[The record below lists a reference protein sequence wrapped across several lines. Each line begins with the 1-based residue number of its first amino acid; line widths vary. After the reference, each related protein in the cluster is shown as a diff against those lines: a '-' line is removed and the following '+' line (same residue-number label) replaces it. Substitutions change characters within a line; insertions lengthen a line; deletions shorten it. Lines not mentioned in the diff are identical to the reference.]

1 MSKTR
6 LAACRLT
13 AVALGLS
20 LAAGVAGN
28 RPAEAA
34 PVAATAGMKAAAE
47 GAKATEPQQARQNSA
62 QTVVV
67 DETIGVYD
75 FVYSYPGIANK
86 LPGLKRH
93 FEEDIADWRNEVA
106 ESASAYADMIGN
118 DQPGMQLDREIEWKL
133 VTSIPGWISLSGEL
147 SGYDGGTHPNFSY
160 LALLWNSQTDS
171 KVNVVDL
178 FLSPS
183 IFETAVSERFNN
195 ALNHQRREK
204 RGGDLG
210 EGRDAEALQASMQT
224 IILGS
229 SDGQRFNRIGFLVSP
244 YRAGPYVEGT
254 YEVTLAIDDALLD
267 ALKPEYRRFF
277 GLGK

>member
-6 LAACRLT
+6 LAAWGLT
-13 AVALGLS
+13 AAALGLS

-28 RPAEAA
+28 RSAEAA
-34 PVAATAGMKAAAE
+34 PVAAAAGTKAAAE
-47 GAKATEPQQARQNSA
+47 GAKATEQQQARQNA
-62 QTVVV
+62 TQTVVV
-67 DETIGVYD
+67 DETIGAYD

-86 LPGLKRH
+86 LPGLKRY
-93 FEEDIADWRNEVA
+93 FDEDIASWRNEVA
-106 ESASAYADMIGN
+106 ESASAYANMIGD
-118 DQPGMQLDREIEWKL
+118 DQPDMQLDRVIEWKL
-133 VTSIPGWISLSGEL
+133 VARIPGWISLSGGL
-147 SGYDGGTHPNFSY
+147 SAYDGGTHPNYSY

-171 KVNVVDL
+171 KMNVVDL
-178 FLSPS
+178 FVSPS
-183 IFETAVSERFNN
+183 AFESAVSERFNK

-210 EGRDAEALQASMQT
+210 EGRAAEALQASMQP

-244 YRAGPYVEGT
+244 YQAGPYVEGT
-254 YEVTLAIDDALLD
+254 YEVTLAIDAALLD